1 MSTKRRANR
10 SAKSGRPRGSKSST
24 SQRVTGRRRGWG
36 SAVKTA
42 YNGVLYDSKS
52 EAAYAAHLDRRLA
65 SGEIGAWGRQVRVRL
80 EVNGKLVCSIVPD
93 FLVWDPSGGGAT
105 YVEVKGFETPIW
117 RLKRKLFEAL
127 YPKVKYVVVT
137 AREALAL

>member
-1 MSTKRRANR
+1 MSTKRRASR

-52 EAAYAAHLDRRLA
+52 EARYAAHLDILLDEGRIA
-65 SGEIGAWGRQVRVRL
+65 KWERQVRVRL
-80 EVNGKLVCSIVPD
+80 EIGGTLICAIVVD
-93 FLVWDPSGGGAT
+93 FLVWDLKNLPT
-105 YVEVKGFETPIW
+105 YVEIKGFETPVW

-127 YPKVKYVVVT
+127 HPEAKYVVVT